1 MKPGNRF
8 RNEMEAYVNRLIDQY
23 KLNPHPEG
31 GHYQEI
37 YKSVHSVESSTVGQP
52 RSTVTHIYFLLVKN
66 QISKFHKVVHDE
78 IWNFYEGDPIRLIK
92 YDGAAVKEEL
102 IGYQCGQY
110 AAIIKG
116 GVYQAAVSTGNY
128 SLAGCTVAPGFEFED
143 FSLLKDH
150 DETRESLLKS
160 YPEYQQY
167 I

>member
-1 MKPGNRF
+1 
-8 RNEMEAYVNRLIDQY
+8 MEEHVNRLIDQY

-31 GHYQEI
+31 GYYKEV
-37 YKSVHSVESSTVGQP
+37 YKSGHSVESSTAGKP

-66 QISKFHKVVHDE
+66 QISRFHKVVHDE

-92 YDGAAVKEEL
+92 YDGVNIKEDL
-102 IGYQCGQY
+102 IGCRGGHY

-128 SLAGCTVAPGFEFED
+128 SFAGCTVAPGFEFED

-150 DETRESLLKS
+150 DKIRKS
-160 YPEYQQY
+160 IMNNYPQYQQY